1 MSLVRLEVMYGHIDG
16 ANGKFARDPTGY
28 LALGAGIFRK
38 HGLEVS
44 WQHVQGTE
52 ERCRKLEDGS
62 AQISFVVGRAALQH
76 FLLAGSTRLL
86 GSSMNT
92 CPFYLVAEPS
102 IRGLR
107 ELRGK
112 TLACPQIVGR
122 IAPLARF
129 FREQGLAGDV
139 ALKFPAGDQNA
150 LDLLVQGQAQAALLP
165 RPFGFL
171 AEEKGY
177 PRLSEWPQIVDDPLP
192 VAIET
197 TATLAREREKDF
209 AAFLAAHSEGIRYL
223 KSHREETIRMLG
235 ARFALTRGLAAKC
248 FDDYLTCLD
257 ERLTIDFQHLEKLA
271 AEVAPGLPG
280 GATKLASEWLL
291 PGALRV

>member
-1 MSLVRLEVMYGHIDG
+1 MSLIRLEVMYGHIDG

-28 LALGAGIFRK
+28 LALEAGIFRK
-38 HGLEVS
+38 YGLEVS
-44 WQHVQGTE
+44 WRHVQGTE
-52 ERCRKLEDGS
+52 DRCRKLEDGS

-76 FLLAGSTRLL
+76 FLVAGSTRLL

-92 CPFYLVAEPS
+92 CPFYLVAESS
-102 IRGLR
+102 IRGLH

-129 FREQGLAGDV
+129 FRGQGLAEDL
-139 ALKFPAGDQNA
+139 ALKFPAGNQNA
-150 LDLLVQGQAQAALLP
+150 LDLLVQGEAEAALLP

-177 PRLSEWPQIVDDPLP
+177 QRVHEWPEIVDDPLP

-197 TATLAREREKDF
+197 TATLAREHQKDF
-209 AAFLAAHSEGIRYL
+209 AAFLAAHGEGIRYL
-223 KSHREETIRMLG
+223 KSHREETIRMLE
-235 ARFALTRGLAAKC
+235 ARFGHTRALAAKC
-248 FDDYLTCLD
+248 FDDYLVCLD

-271 AEVAPGLPG
+271 AEIAPKFPG

-291 PGALRV
+291 PGVLRV